1 MEQSAPSRNL
11 GMLCSSFGYSRQAYY
26 QHIKIHQQKVFT
38 EDLLVQEVHRIRKTQ
53 KRIGS
58 RKLLI
63 MMRPFMKQ
71 HTVTIGR
78 DAFIELLGHHGLLVS
93 KRSRRGPKTTFSN
106 HWFRRYPNI
115 IKEFIPNKANELWVS
130 DITYIHSEDGF
141 SYLSL
146 VTDGYSRKIVGFHLG
161 QDLSAQGCV
170 KALKMALENNP
181 LADKC
186 IHHSDRGI
194 QYCSQGYVELLRSNN
209 IQISM
214 TESGDP
220 RENALA
226 ERMNGILKEE
236 LLEACYPNFEEAKKA
251 LMPAINIYNDQR
263 PHSSVDMLTPAIA
276 HDKTGELKKHWKN
289 YYTFKK
295 RKEVFII

>member
-1 MEQSAPSRNL
+1 MEQRAPSRNL
-11 GMLCSSFGYSRQAYY
+11 GVLCSSFGYSRQAYY
-26 QHIKIHQQKVFT
+26 QHIKVHQQKVFR
-38 EDLLVQEVHRIRKTQ
+38 EDLLVEEVHRIRKTQ
-53 KRIGS
+53 KRIGA

-63 MMRPFMKQ
+63 IMRPFMK
-71 HTVTIGR
+71 HHAITIGR
-78 DAFIELLGHHGLLVS
+78 DAFIDLLGHNGLLVS
-93 KRSRRGPKTTFSN
+93 KRTRKGARTTFSN

-115 IKEFIPNKANELWVS
+115 IKEFIVNKANELWVS
-130 DITYIHSEDGF
+130 DITYIHTNDGF
-141 SYLSL
+141 CYLSL
-146 VTDGYSRKIVGFHLG
+146 ITDAYSRKIVGFHLR

-170 KALKMALENNP
+170 NALKMALKNNRP
-181 LADKC
+181 SEKC

-194 QYCSQGYVELLRSNN
+194 QYCSQDYVGLLHSNN

-236 LLEACYPNFEEAKKA
+236 LLEACYVNFERAKSA
-251 LMPAINIYNDQR
+251 IISAINIYNDQR

-276 HDKTGELKKHWKN
+276 HAKTGELKKHWKN
-289 YYTFKK
+289 YYTLKR
-295 RKEVFII
+295 RKEVFMA